1 MEEAQSISTVLYEW
15 GSEGVRK
22 WAECWETGRTKPCE
36 FMLEWILSTEVCI
49 WREGCLGGE
58 WRKVSDLRVPLCEAR
73 EGRVQD
79 N

>member
-22 WAECWETGRTKPCE
+22 WAEPCE